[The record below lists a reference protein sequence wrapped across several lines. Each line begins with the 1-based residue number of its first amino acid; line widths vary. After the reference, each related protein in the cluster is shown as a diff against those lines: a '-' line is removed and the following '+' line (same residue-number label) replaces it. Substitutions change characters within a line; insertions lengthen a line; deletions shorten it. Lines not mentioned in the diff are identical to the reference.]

1 MKKEIYAPGECKTIQ
16 SAKYIIY
23 PAYKK
28 IVKIM
33 ENRHHCRY
41 IITRNIQK
49 KQNHCEASERPVLV
63 IIPAAR
69 PLELSSHRD
78 YSTSV
83 AEALIPIFHIPL
95 AHTHSQAESVKQK
108 FKFGSSLWEKME
120 SFGKGRKR

>member
-49 KQNHCEASERPVLV
+49 NKTIAKRASVLSLSLSPQRGRLNSHLTA
-63 IIPAAR
+63 IIR
-69 PLELSSHRD
+69 L
-78 YSTSV
+78 
-83 AEALIPIFHIPL
+83 
-95 AHTHSQAESVKQK
+95 Q
-108 FKFGSSLWEKME
+108 
-120 SFGKGRKR
+120 